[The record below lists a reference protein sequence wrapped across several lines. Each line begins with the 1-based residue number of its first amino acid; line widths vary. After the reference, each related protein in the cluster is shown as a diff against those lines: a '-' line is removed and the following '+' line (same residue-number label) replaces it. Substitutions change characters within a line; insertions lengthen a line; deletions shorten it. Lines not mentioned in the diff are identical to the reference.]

1 MGLLRKEPQSSRNIW
16 HLVHERERGGRS
28 RFQSS
33 LSEAESVMEFKS
45 HLALGALINEH
56 REPDGR
62 LLPHLLTICTA
73 VETLLKIRICSQAV

>member
-1 MGLLRKEPQSSRNIW
+1 
-16 HLVHERERGGRS
+16 
-28 RFQSS
+28 
-33 LSEAESVMEFKS
+33 MEFKS